1 MTAKP
6 KASPT
11 LTIRRLDPGVISA
24 LKARARKAGRSM
36 EEEARVILT
45 EKVAFDVEEWMRLAK
60 ELREEIGG
68 EWDSV
73 KMIEEAR
80 RERDRQMDEALGLP
94 NPGADP
100 YYDDPKS

>member
-24 LKARARKAGRSM
+24 LKARAQKAGRSM

-45 EKVAFDVEEWMRLAK
+45 ETVEVDAGSLIEQFR

-73 KMIEEAR
+73 KMIEDAR